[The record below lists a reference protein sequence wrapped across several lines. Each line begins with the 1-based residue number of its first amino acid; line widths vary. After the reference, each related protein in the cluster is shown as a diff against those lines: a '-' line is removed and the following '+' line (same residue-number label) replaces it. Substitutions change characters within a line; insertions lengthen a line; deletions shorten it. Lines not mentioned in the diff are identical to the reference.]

1 VDTPKPSVSTPKPTL
16 VDTPKPSSTVTS
28 TYGSF
33 GSIPPTT
40 LTLTPEQGD
49 PKTQVTAAITPV
61 GACGDGTPQG
71 EIQLPTASVQWDG
84 TPQTPFS
91 IVKGDKGL
99 TVQFNVPA
107 DASAG
112 PHHVTATCGNTSAP
126 VTFTVTAPENP
137 PENPALALTPAQG
150 GPATQGTATATGF
163 GACRAMSY
171 TWDDGPLQPSPV
183 GGLVVNFAVPKDAAA
198 GAHTVTARC
207 GNTNVKSTSGA
218 DLIKWAT
225 ATFTVTAPN
234 NPPENP
240 ALALTPAQ
248 GGPATQ
254 GTATATGF
262 GACGPMSYTWDDGP
276 LQPSPV
282 GGLVVN
288 FTVPKDAAAG
298 AHTVKARC
306 GDSAAPATFTVVP
319 APIPVTPPDNPPEN
333 PALALM
339 PAQGGPATQGTAT
352 ATGFGACGPMS
363 YTWDDGP
370 LQPSP
375 VGGLVVNFTVPK
387 DAAAGAHTVKA
398 RCGGSSAPATFTV
411 VSAPKP
417 ALTLDTGHGPGGSHL
432 TASGTGF
439 ACGDGNVQ
447 LLWDRDTPL
456 ADASSGMFSAVP
468 LTIPSDASTGGHTVV
483 ASCEHHP
490 DIADSQRFTVTSAT
504 TPVTTTGPAALTL
517 QPASGHPGDQLRA
530 TGDGFACANHSGPV
544 NLSWDDGT
552 PLPGASLDPAGHFE
566 ASVSVPAKTDARRL
580 TLRAACSDGVVLA
593 ADFTVLASPQPPPA
607 PPAPAPPKIPWLLIV
622 LIVAGAILSAAEY
635 ARRRSQRPEARPH
648 VQAVPRPDGSPVV
661 TLRETP
667 ERGEAT
673 HALRLEAHSGLS
685 TLTVREVDDD
695 HTAE

>member
-1 VDTPKPSVSTPKPTL
+1 VG
-16 VDTPKPSSTVTS
+16 TS

-33 GSIPPTT
+33 GSSQPT

-49 PKTQVTAAITPV
+49 LQTTVTALLSPGFGVCGEGNGTEVPIPPVSFLWDGQPLATPAGSGSLVVNFTPKKDASASPHQVTAK
-61 GACGDGTPQG
+61 CGN
-71 EIQLPTASVQWDG
+71 IIS
-84 TPQTPFS
+84 
-91 IVKGDKGL
+91 
-99 TVQFNVPA
+99 
-107 DASAG
+107 ASA
-112 PHHVTATCGNTSAP
+112 
-126 VTFTVTAPENP
+126 TFTVTAPENP
-137 PENPALALTPAQG
+137 PENPAVTLTPAHG
-150 GPATQGTATATGF
+150 GPATQATATATGF

-171 TWDDGPLQPSPV
+171 KWDDGPLQPTPV

-198 GAHTVTARC
+198 GAHTVTATC
-207 GNTNVKSTSGA
+207 GNTDVKFSLRAGS
-218 DLIKWAT
+218 INSAT

-254 GTATATGF
+254 ATATPTGF
-262 GACGPMSYTWDDGP
+262 GACGPMSYKWDDGT
-276 LQPSPV
+276 LQTSPV

-288 FTVPKDAAAG
+288 FAVPKDAAAG
-298 AHTVKARC
+298 THKVTATC

-333 PALALM
+333 PSLALM
-339 PAQGGPATQGTAT
+339 PAQGGPATQVTAT
-352 ATGFGACGPMS
+352 PTGFGACGPMS
-363 YTWDDGP
+363 FQWDGGT
-370 LQPSP
+370 LQTSP
-375 VGGLVVNFTVPK
+375 VGGLVVNFAVPK
-387 DAAAGAHTVKA
+387 DAAASAHTVTA
-398 RCGGSSAPATFTV
+398 TCGGSSAPATFTV

-417 ALTLDTGHGPGGSHL
+417 ALTLDTGYGPGGSHL

-447 LLWDRDTPL
+447 LFWDGDTRL
-456 ADASSGMFSAVP
+456 ADALSGMFSAVP
-468 LTIPSDASTGGHTVV
+468 LTVPSDASTGGHLVV

-490 DIADSQRFTVTSAT
+490 DIADSQRFTVTSVT
-504 TPVTTTGPAALTL
+504 TPVTTTGPATLVL

-544 NLSWDDGT
+544 DLSWDDGT
-552 PLPGASLDPAGHFE
+552 PLPGASLDPSGHFE

-580 TLRAACSDGVVLA
+580 TLRATCSDGVVLA
-593 ADFTVLASPQPPPA
+593 ADYTVLASPPPP
-607 PPAPAPPKIPWLLIV
+607 PPPPPPVPPKIPWLLIV
-622 LIVAGAILSAAEY
+622 LIVAGAILSAVQY
-635 ARRRSQRPEARPH
+635 ARRRRPKRPEAPPH
-648 VQAVPRPDGSPVV
+648 VQAVPHPDGLPVV

-685 TLTVREVDDD
+685 TLTVREVDR
-695 HTAE
+695 